1 MSLQTRYR
9 NLPVR
14 HKLRLIIMGTV
25 STSLVIACAAV
36 LGYDQAQER
45 LDLLRELRITADM
58 FAANSTAALT
68 FGDARAAEELLS
80 GLNANP
86 RIVQAT
92 IFTQDGKALAAYRRA
107 GSPRTS
113 DPTVHNDGS
122 WFEADRLKIYRGIVF
137 QQQRVGSIYVEA
149 DLMDVDSR
157 QTRFS
162 WMIVVLLL
170 ITLSLAFVVSSRL
183 QRVVSEPIADLA
195 RVTEA
200 VSHQN
205 YGVRAAKQAD
215 DDLGKLIDTFNAML
229 VEIETRDSELLKHR
243 DRLEQEVS
251 ARTGELVEAR
261 DRAEAASRAK
271 SEFLANMSHEIRTP
285 MNGVIGM
292 TELVLDTELDLEQ
305 RDYLNT
311 VKLSAD
317 SLLNVIN
324 DILDFSKIE
333 AGRLELDPVRFD
345 LQTVVEESVR
355 ALSLRAHEKDLEL
368 ICELKSGVPQY
379 VVGDPTR
386 VRQILTNLVG
396 NAIKFTERGEIVVV
410 VAEEARHGQLI
421 LHFTV
426 QDTGIGIPKQQQEL
440 IFEAFSQAD
449 GSTTRRFG
457 GTGLGLTISQRLVQ
471 AMAGEIWVESEP
483 GKGSC
488 FHFTAEFGATDCSE
502 EVHVEVH
509 SLSGVQ
515 VLIVDDNRTNRRVL
529 SEQLARWEMRPT
541 SASSA
546 EEALELL
553 AESARRGLPIELVV
567 SDVHMPG
574 MDGFELVE
582 RARRS
587 ELTADSVILMLTSGE
602 QRGDARRCK
611 ELGVAAYLTKPVRRD
626 ELRIALATI
635 LACHVP
641 KRKPSLPAPALP
653 VACEPADSEDFP
665 ILLVEDNEVNRR
677 VGLRILEKAGYRVIL
692 ATNGREAV
700 DVVQHQAVSL
710 ILMDVQMPEMDGFEA
725 TAAIRRMER
734 TTGVR
739 LPIIAM
745 TAHAMSGDRERCL
758 EAGMDGYI
766 SKPIVTRDLV
776 ELVRAHCAAPKQTIA

>member
-113 DPTVHNDGS
+113 DPTVHIDGS